1 MLSIKYVS
9 EEWCGPCKSFWP
21 IVQEICANNPNVSL
35 VKVGVEHP
43 EVKDLQISSIPT
55 VLFYKNGQLMHKS
68 TGIMPKSQFNS
79 LVDYY
84 ILNKK

>member
-21 IVQEICANNPNVSL
+21 IVQETCASSPNVSL
-35 VKVGVEHP
+35 IKVGVSHP

-55 VLFYKNGQLMHKS
+55 LLFYKNGQLVHQSK
-68 TGIMPKSQFNS
+68 GVMPKHQFSS
-79 LVDYY
+79 LVN
-84 ILNKK
+84 LHSK